1 MANKKTVD
9 PWDLLREMLGSFK
22 EIVSGL
28 EEEECL
34 ADCPPEWARCA
45 VCRSRLKARFA
56 VRKLEG
62 ALEAHSKET
71 VQ

>member
-22 EIVSGL
+22 EIVSDL

-45 VCRSRLKARFA
+45 VCRSRLEARYA
-56 VRKLEG
+56 VRQLEG

-71 VQ
+71 VE